1 MVNVCTIIGRVG
13 QDVETKFFHDGTPV
27 CNFSVA
33 TTEQWKTKD
42 GEKKE
47 ATTWHKVVATKRL
60 AEIIGQY
67 VKKGDLIY
75 VSGSLRNREWQ
86 NKDGQKQYITEI
98 QAREMKMLG
107 GKGQQDDTN
116 GKTAY
121 KPKVEPK
128 KTQTQ
133 LPDDYDDSIPF

>member
-33 TTEQWKTKD
+33 TTEQWKNKD

-75 VSGSLRNREWQ
+75 ISGSIRNREYVG
-86 NKDGQKQYITEI
+86 KDGNKQYITEI

-107 GKGQQDDTN
+107 GKGQDNRKDGPKQE
-116 GKTAY
+116 AP
-121 KPKVEPK
+121 KPKKAEMP
-128 KTQTQ
+128 
-133 LPDDYDDSIPF
+133 PGFDDDSSDIPF